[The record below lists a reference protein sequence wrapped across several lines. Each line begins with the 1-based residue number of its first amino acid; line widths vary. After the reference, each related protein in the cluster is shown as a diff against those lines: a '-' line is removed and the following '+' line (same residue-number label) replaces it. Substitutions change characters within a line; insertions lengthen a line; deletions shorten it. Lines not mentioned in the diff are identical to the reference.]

1 MIESLLAFL
10 GGGAFR
16 LIWGEISAAWTKH
29 QDHKHELAM
38 MRLQS
43 EVEAQRHSQ
52 QVEMVRLQTEAEVAV
67 VRVQGEA
74 DIARGETD
82 AFVEAVRA
90 TSRSVGVAWVDAW
103 NGAIRPG
110 LATMAAVL
118 IAAHFARS
126 GFVLDEQG
134 WSLVAAIIGVYI
146 ADRNLMKR
154 GK

>member
-1 MIESLLAFL
+1 MIESLFAFL
-10 GGGAFR
+10 GGNAFR
-16 LIWGEISAAWTKH
+16 MLFGEISSAWTKH
-29 QDHKHELAM
+29 QDHRHELAM
-38 MRLQS
+38 MRLQAD
-43 EVEAQRHSQ
+43 VEAQRHGQ
-52 QVEMVRLQTEAEVAV
+52 QVEMTRLQTEAQVSV

-90 TSRSVGVAWVDAW
+90 TSRSSGVAWVDAW

-110 LATMAAVL
+110 LATMAGLL

-126 GFVLDEQG
+126 GFALDEPG
-134 WSLVAAIIGVYI
+134 WALVSAIIGVYI
-146 ADRNLMKR
+146 ADRSLAKR

>member
-1 MIESLLAFL
+1 MIESLIAFL
-10 GGGAFR
+10 GGNAFR
-16 LIWGEISAAWTKH
+16 MLFGEISSAWTKH
-29 QDHKHELAM
+29 QDHRHELAM
-38 MRLQS
+38 MRLQAD
-43 EVEAQRHSQ
+43 VEAQRHGQ
-52 QVEMVRLQTEAEVAV
+52 QVEMTRLQTEAQVSV

-90 TSRSVGVAWVDAW
+90 TSRSSGVAWVDAW

-110 LATMAAVL
+110 LATMAGLL

-126 GFVLDEQG
+126 GFALDETG
-134 WSLVAAIIGVYI
+134 WALVSAIIGVYI
-146 ADRNLMKR
+146 ADRSLAKR

>member
-1 MIESLLAFL
+1 MIESLIAFL
-10 GGGAFR
+10 GGNAFR
-16 LIWGEISAAWTKH
+16 LIWGEISSAWTKY
-29 QDHKHELAM
+29 QDHKHELSM

-43 EVEAQRHSQ
+43 EIEAQRHGQ
-52 QVEMVRLQTEAEVAV
+52 QVEMTRLQTEAAVTV

-90 TSRSVGVAWVDAW
+90 TSRSTGVAWVDAW

-118 IAAHFARS
+118 IAGHFART
-126 GFVLDEQG
+126 GFALDEPG
-134 WSLVAAIIGVYI
+134 WALVSAILGVYI
-146 ADRNLMKR
+146 ADRNLAKR

>member
-1 MIESLLAFL
+1 MIESLIAFL
-10 GGGAFR
+10 GGNAFR
-16 LIWGEISAAWTKH
+16 LLFGEISAAWTKY
-29 QDHKHELAM
+29 QDHRHELSM
-38 MRLQS
+38 MRLQA
-43 EVEAQRHSQ
+43 EIEAQRHTQ
-52 QVEMVRLQTEAEVAV
+52 AVEMTRLQTEAQVEV

-74 DIARGETD
+74 DIARGEAD

-110 LATMAAVL
+110 LATLAGVL

-126 GFVLDEQG
+126 GFALDEAG
-134 WSLVAAIIGVYI
+134 WALVSAILGVYI
-146 ADRNLMKR
+146 ADRNLAKR

>member
-1 MIESLLAFL
+1 MIESLIAFL
-10 GGGAFR
+10 GGNAFR
-16 LIWGEISAAWTKH
+16 MLFGEISSAWTKH
-29 QDHKHELAM
+29 QDHRHELAM
-38 MRLQS
+38 MRLQAD
-43 EVEAQRHSQ
+43 VEAQRHGQ
-52 QVEMVRLQTEAEVAV
+52 QVEMTRLQTEAQVSV

-90 TSRSVGVAWVDAW
+90 TSRSSGVAWVDAW

-110 LATMAAVL
+110 LATMAGLL

-126 GFVLDEQG
+126 GFALDEPG
-134 WSLVAAIIGVYI
+134 WALVSAIIGVYI
-146 ADRNLMKR
+146 ADRSLAKR